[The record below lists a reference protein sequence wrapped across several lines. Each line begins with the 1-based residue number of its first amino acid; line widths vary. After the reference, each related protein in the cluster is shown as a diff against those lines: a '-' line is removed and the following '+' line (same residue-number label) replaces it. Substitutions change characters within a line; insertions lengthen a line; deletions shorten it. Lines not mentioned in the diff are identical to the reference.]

1 MKKYGLVGCGIGG
14 SLSPVLF
21 GAAYPGVRYDL
32 IDTDS
37 FDRAAGVLADGY
49 AAVNVTA
56 PFKEEAFRFA
66 RVTDAVSR
74 RIGAVNILVRTDD
87 GFAGYNSDYLAV
99 RKMLELHLPTGGGTV
114 LVVGCGGAGRAA
126 AVAASDCGYHTVVA
140 NRSFEKAAEFCSKAG
155 GMSAIP
161 LRDIPGLLGISSAVI
176 YTLPVCIQEA
186 VAISSRKS
194 IVKMEASY
202 LSPSLGGD
210 NYVGGRQW
218 LAWQAVTGYG
228 IMTGEAPDSGAVW
241 SVAGIG

>member
-1 MKKYGLVGCGIGG
+1 MKKYGLVGCGTGG

-37 FDRAAGVLADGY
+37 FDRAVEVFSDGY
-49 AAVNVTA
+49 DAVNVTA
-56 PFKEEAFRFA
+56 PFKGDAFRFA

-74 RIGAVNILVRTDD
+74 RIGAVNILVRTDG

-99 RKMLELHLPTGGGTV
+99 RKMLERYLPSGGGTV

-126 AVAASDCGYHTVVA
+126 AVAASDCGYNTVVA
-140 NRSFEKAAEFCSKAG
+140 NRSLEKAAGFCSMAG

-161 LRDIPGLLGISSAVI
+161 LRNIPDMLGISTAVI
-176 YTLPVCIQEA
+176 YTLPVCIPEA
-186 VAISSRKS
+186 ADIISRSAIL
-194 IVKMEASY
+194 KMEASY
-202 LSPSLGGD
+202 SSPSLGGD

-218 LAWQAVTGYG
+218 LVWQAVTGYG
-228 IMTGEAPDSGAVW
+228 IMTGENPDAGAIW
-241 SVAGIG
+241 SVAGID